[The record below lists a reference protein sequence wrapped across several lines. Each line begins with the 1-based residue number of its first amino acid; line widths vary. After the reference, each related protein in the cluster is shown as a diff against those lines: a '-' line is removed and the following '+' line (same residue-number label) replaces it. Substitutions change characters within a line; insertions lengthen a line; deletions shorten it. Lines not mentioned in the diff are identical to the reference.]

1 MPLYSQ
7 TEAGEWLED
16 PDQEARLKCDF
27 IISAFGSGLYD
38 TEVGNFLQLLTP
50 RSRTYDS
57 AGSP

>member
-16 PDQEARLKCDF
+16 PEQEARLKCDF

-38 TEVGNFLQLLTP
+38 TEVGNFTFREAELLTP
-50 RSRTYDS
+50 
-57 AGSP
+57 